1 MTSLRPNVLYVG
13 RPPMR
18 LVHAL
23 AMAGFDVNLVNEAQV
38 HAGMTGGELLLLS
51 FEDHDD
57 PLSLMARLWSAE
69 PDLTVVTLD
78 DGDREKVRASLR
90 VGVAASV
97 PPPHYPDEVVL
108 AVRQAWQRKT
118 AGAFEYQRNL
128 ARTMSSLAAF
138 CGAATSREFLQPVLD
153 QLARLFDVGRASIM
167 LVEEGPDGRHLVI
180 GAHRGLDTDVSAI
193 RVPLGE
199 GIAGRVAQEGIPQ
212 LLVRSSGGV
221 TRYSN
226 VAANISASISVPIRT
241 ASDAGRSSV
250 GGVLNLAR
258 VDGIEIFTPYDLE
271 VCEFAAALIG
281 QTIARVDLDLSQ
293 ADLQEKMAATEKLAY
308 AGEVAAGI
316 AHEVASPIGYLKANI
331 KVLADYAEDLAPILE
346 ELRQTRNDPIIE
358 EVAEDLP
365 CLIDECRTGI
375 ERATHIV
382 RDMKAMVRVDSGK
395 QPKQPV
401 AMAEMVNGALR
412 LLRPRLADRCKI
424 DLVVD
429 ETMVVMGN
437 EVELSQVL
445 VNLVVNG
452 LDACLSRQE
461 AEPDHQPVIK
471 VRVERHGEDC
481 VLSVADNGT
490 GISARDQARIFAP
503 LFTTKPNGV
512 GTGLGLGVVKR
523 VVTSHDGSLELASN
537 LGEGTTFRLIFPA
550 LSSAADTA
558 AAKPET
564 ALPA

>member
-1 MTSLRPNVLYVG
+1 MSAPRPNVLYVG
-13 RPPMR
+13 KPSMP

-23 AMAGFDVNLVNEAQV
+23 AEAGFDINVVDEHEVQ
-38 HAGMTGGELLLLS
+38 AGMTGGELLLLS
-51 FEDHDD
+51 FDEHED
-57 PLSLMARLWSAE
+57 PLSLLARLWSAE
-69 PDLTVVTLD
+69 PDLAVVTLD
-78 DGDREKVRASLR
+78 DGDPDTVRAGLR
-90 VGVAASV
+90 VGVAASIA
-97 PPPHYPDEVVL
+97 PPHYPDEVVL
-108 AVRQAWQRKT
+108 AVRQAWQRKA

-128 ARTMSSLAAF
+128 ARTMSSLAAL
-138 CGAATSREFLQPVLD
+138 CAAATSKDFLQPVLD
-153 QLARLFDVGRASIM
+153 ELARLFNVDRTSIM
-167 LVEEGPDGRHLVI
+167 LIEEGPDGRHLVI
-180 GAHRGLDTDVSAI
+180 GAHRGIDADVSTI
-193 RVPLGE
+193 RVPIGK
-199 GIAGRVAQEGIPQ
+199 GIAGRVAAEGIPQ
-212 LLVRSSGGV
+212 LLLRSSSGY

-226 VAANISASISVPIRT
+226 VAADISAAISVPIRT
-241 ASDAGRSSV
+241 SSDAGRSSI

-258 VDGIEIFTPYDLE
+258 EGSVEIFTPHDLE

-281 QTIARVDLDLSQ
+281 QTLARVELDLSQ

-375 ERATHIV
+375 ERATRIV
-382 RDMKAMVRVDSGK
+382 RDMKAMVRVDGGE

-401 AMAEMVNGALR
+401 HMAEMVNGALR
-412 LLRPRLADRCKI
+412 LLRPRLADRCKV

-429 ETMVVMGN
+429 ETVTVLGN

-461 AEPDHQPVIK
+461 AEPEHQPTIK

-503 LFTTKPNGV
+503 LFTTKPSGV
-512 GTGLGLGVVKR
+512 GTGLGLGIVKR

-550 LSSAADTA
+550 LASSSEPVASGSEPVLSA
-558 AAKPET
+558 
-564 ALPA
+564 